1 MHWRQTMI
9 DKAIA
14 FALSQRLFAI
24 IIAIALGV
32 GGVFAYKELTIDAFP
47 DVSTTQVEIITKAP
61 GMTPK
66 EVEQQITIPIELE
79 MQGIPHQKMI
89 RSQSKYALSDVT
101 IDFEEGTNLYW
112 ARDRV
117 YQRFNNIKNDLPS
130 NISGGIAPITTPLG
144 EILMF
149 TIESDTLSLMQKRTL
164 LDWVIRPQLRNIE
177 GVADVNALGGEVR
190 TYRIKPDFA
199 KMASLG
205 ISLDDIERKIAKN
218 NANYGAGRIEQGD
231 SALLI
236 RLPGRLKSLDK
247 IGNLVIKVDPNG
259 AIIRLK
265 DIATI
270 SIAALTRYGYVTKD
284 GKGEAVEGLVLGL
297 KGADASKV
305 TAAVKKRLKEIE
317 KTLPKGTHI
326 NIFYDRSDLISK
338 AVHMVQKALT
348 EATALV
354 LIILLLFLG
363 SFVSALSVAII
374 LPLAILSA
382 FILMY
387 YFGISVNLMSL
398 GGIAIAIGMIVDS
411 GVVMVENI
419 VARLAHPNNK
429 DASNLQTILQ
439 AAKEVSTPII
449 SGVLIIIIV
458 FTPLLMLSGL
468 GGKLF
473 APVALS
479 IVFTLASSIF
489 LALFI
494 IPTITSYLIQ
504 KPRHEETWIMKRLLS
519 FYEPLLK
526 KALANQLKIYTILIL
541 LLAGTIY
548 AFSNIGKTFMPTMD
562 EGNIVIGI
570 ESHPSI
576 NIPAGIELNTQIQKR
591 LMQAVPEIKSIIA
604 RSGSDEIGLDP
615 MGLND
620 TDTFLVFKPKEQWRV
635 QDVEWLKNEMR
646 KVLDSIAG
654 IEYSFTQPI
663 EMRTSEMLT
672 GSRGDVV
679 IKIFGEDID
688 TLNSLGAKIKTIV
701 EQTKG
706 SQDVY
711 MRQNEGVSYSEL
723 LFNEEKLGAYGLDK
737 SDVAHLLKAAISGVE
752 AGVFYD
758 GMKQFSIVI
767 KGDYLRKNLDEL
779 YLVGST
785 GEPVSLLEV
794 VQIKQSSGPVMIKH
808 EHARR
813 FVSIQTNVS
822 GIDLV
827 SFVENLKSN
836 IAKAVE
842 LPSGYNITYGGEFK
856 NQQATMKRLS
866 IVVPIALVLIFMIL
880 YMTFQSFT
888 QSIIIFTT
896 IPLAMMGG
904 IFGLYVTHS
913 YLSVPASVGFIALLG
928 IAVLNGVVMI
938 SYFNE
943 LRQSMDIKEVVVEG
957 AKRRLRPVLMTATI
971 AALSLVPML
980 YATGPGSEI
989 QKPLAIVVIFG
1000 LISST
1005 TLTLLLLPMLYGRFV
1020 QK

>member
-1 MHWRQTMI
+1 MI
-9 DKAIA
+9 EKLIQ
-14 FALSQRLFAI
+14 FALNQRLFTI
-24 IIAIALGV
+24 VIALALL
-32 GGVFAYKELTIDAFP
+32 GGGILSYSKLTIDAFP

-79 MQGIPHQKMI
+79 MQGIPHQKI
-89 RSQSKYALSDVT
+89 VRSTSKYALSDVV
-101 IDFEEGTNLYW
+101 IDFEEGTDLYW

-130 NISGGIAPITTPLG
+130 SISGGIAPITTPLG

-149 TIESDTLSLMQKRTL
+149 TIESPTLSLMEKKTL
-164 LDWVIRPQLRNIE
+164 LDWVIRPALRNIP
-177 GVADVNALGGEVR
+177 GVADVNALGGELK

-205 ISLDDIERKIAKN
+205 ISLDMIEAKIEKN
-218 NANYGAGRIEQGD
+218 NANYGAGRIEKGD
-231 SALLI
+231 TALLV
-236 RLPGRLKSLDK
+236 RLPGRMRHNAD
-247 IGNLVIKVDPNG
+247 IANLVLKVDDSG

-265 DIATI
+265 DVTEVG
-270 SIAALTRYGYVTKD
+270 IAALTRYGYVTKD

-297 KGADASKV
+297 KGADASRV
-305 TAAVKKRLKEIE
+305 TKQVKERLKELE
-317 KTLPKGTHI
+317 RSLPKGTKL

-338 AVHMVQKALT
+338 AVNMVKKALT
-348 EATALV
+348 EAIILV
-354 LIILLLFLG
+354 VIVLLLFLG
-363 SFVSALSVAII
+363 SFVSALTVALI

-387 YFGISVNLMSL
+387 YFHISVNLMSL
-398 GGIAIAIGMIVDS
+398 GGIAIAIGMIIDS

-419 VARLAHPNNK
+419 MARLSHPRYK
-429 DASNLQTILQ
+429 HKSRMEIIRDAAS
-439 AAKEVSTPII
+439 EVSTPII

-458 FTPLLMLSGL
+458 FTPLLMLDGL

-479 IVFTLASSIF
+479 IVFTLVASIL

-494 IPTITSYLIQ
+494 IPTIASFLI
-504 KPRHEETWIMKRLLS
+504 KHPKHDDTFIMKWLLRG
-519 FYEPLLK
+519 YEPLLK
-526 KALANQLKIYTILIL
+526 RAFKAEIAIYAVL
-541 LLAGTIY
+541 LLLLGATFY
-548 AFSNIGKTFMPTMD
+548 AFGNIGKTFMPTMD

-570 ESHPSI
+570 EAPPAI
-576 NIPAGIELNTQIQKR
+576 NIPAGIALNTQIQKE
-591 LMQAVPEIKSIIA
+591 LMAKVPEIKSIIA

-620 TDTFLVFKPKEQWRV
+620 TDTFLIFKPKSEWRK
-635 QDVEWLKNEMR
+635 QDTEWLKEQMR
-646 KVLDSIAG
+646 QVLENIQG

-679 IKIFGEDID
+679 LKIFGEDID
-688 TLNSLGAKIKTIV
+688 KLNQLGVQIKEIIK
-701 EQTKG
+701 ETKG

-711 MRQNEGVSYSEL
+711 MRKNEGAAYEEL
-723 LFNEEKLGAYGLDK
+723 IFNEEKLGNYGLDK
-737 SDVAHLLKAAISGVE
+737 LDVAHLLKAAISGVE
-752 AGVFYD
+752 IGTIYD
-758 GMKQFSIVI
+758 GMKQFSII
-767 KGDYLRKNLDEL
+767 IRGDYKRKNLDDL
-779 YLVGST
+779 YLVGAN
-785 GEPVSLLEV
+785 GEAIALSQVIS
-794 VQIKQSSGPVMIKH
+794 IKKTKGPVEIKH
-808 EHARR
+808 ESAKR

-827 SFVENLKSN
+827 SFVNNLKERIN
-836 IAKAVE
+836 EKVK
-842 LPSGYNITYGGEFK
+842 LPVGYSITYGGEFK

-880 YMTFQSFT
+880 YVTFKSVLQSV
-888 QSIIIFTT
+888 IIFTT

-904 IFGLYVTHS
+904 VFGLYITGS

-943 LRQSMDIKEVVVEG
+943 LALTLPVKDVVIEG
-957 AKRRLRPVLMTATI
+957 AKRRLRPVLMTASI

-1005 TLTLLLLPMLYGRFV
+1005 TLTLLLLPMLYKRFV
-1020 QK
+1020 KDGEKIDA